1 MDDQEDLKELRN
13 RLHEETLRKEH
24 EFSERQRYAMRRNMM
39 FLLIFALLILG
50 FVFFKWFTPAG

>member
-13 RLHEETLRKEH
+13 RLHEGVVKKEH
-24 EFSERQRYAMRRNMM
+24 EFSERQRYAMRRTMM
-39 FLLIFALLILG
+39 FLLIFAILILG

>member
-1 MDDQEDLKELRN
+1 MGDEEDLKELRN